1 MALDDPEAW
10 EIYRQIM
17 AEKGDD
23 PLIHVLTNLTGV
35 SNFEVNAFQRASRV
49 IIQKSIREGF
59 GLVVSEALWKNSR
72 HSGEG
77 WWVASLGATGSRRLS
92 RGKRG

>member
-35 SNFEVNAFQRASRV
+35 GNFEVNAFQRAS
-49 IIQKSIREGF
+49 IAICKS
-59 GLVVSEALWKNSR
+59 
-72 HSGEG
+72 
-77 WWVASLGATGSRRLS
+77 T
-92 RGKRG
+92 